1 MGNRADAPHALVNPL
16 LLSLIR
22 TARWFLPPSAR
33 GKLRNQ
39 LFRWLDLRWNIAP
52 DLSVRISSY
61 GDWLVYNEI
70 FVAREYD
77 GALVIALDFAAR
89 ENSPIHILDL
99 GANVGFFT
107 LRAVQ
112 ELRRAEMGNRDF
124 TITAVEAN
132 AHCAQD
138 FRLRIFGENGLSDT
152 VTLAQG
158 LIGERSGTAAFY
170 ENSLFQHGGYR
181 GVEMAYIDLS
191 ALLASTPRI
200 DLLKC
205 DIEGAELRL
214 LENYPDLFHKTRVA
228 IFEFHPYLCDDE
240 RCRRL
245 LKEYGFTR
253 QEMFRTSHDTSIY
266 AVWREP
272 ATS

>member
-1 MGNRADAPHALVNPL
+1 
-16 LLSLIR
+16 LS
-22 TARWFLPPSAR
+22 A
-33 GKLRNQ
+33 
-39 LFRWLDLRWNIAP
+39 
-52 DLSVRISSY
+52 RISSY
-61 GDWLVYNEI
+61 GDWLIYNEI

-77 GALVIALDFAAR
+77 RALAIALDFAAR
-89 ENSPIHILDL
+89 ENSPIHIVDF

-107 LRAVQ
+107 MRAVQ
-112 ELRRAEMGNRDF
+112 ELRRAEMAGRDF

-132 AHCAQD
+132 AGCAED
-138 FRLRIFGENGLSDT
+138 FRTRIFGENGLSDS

-158 LIGERSGTAAFY
+158 LIGERSGTAPFY

-181 GVEMAYIDLS
+181 RVDLSYIDLS
-191 ALLASTPRI
+191 ALLAATPRI

-205 DIEGAELRL
+205 DIEGAELLL

-228 IFEFHPYLCDDE
+228 IFEFHPYLCDVE

-245 LKEYGFTR
+245 LEEYGLTR
-253 QEMFRTSHDTSIY
+253 QEMFRTSRDTSIY

-272 ATS
+272 ETSGR